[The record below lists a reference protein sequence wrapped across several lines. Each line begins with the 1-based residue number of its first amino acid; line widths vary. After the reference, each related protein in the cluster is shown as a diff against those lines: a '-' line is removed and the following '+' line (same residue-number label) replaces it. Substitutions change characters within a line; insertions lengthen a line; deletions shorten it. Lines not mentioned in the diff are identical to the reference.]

1 MKKNSSSGFT
11 IVEVLVVI
19 FVFTLI
25 IGLPMI
31 FLWGIGR
38 ADALNASTR
47 EVVGVLSEAQTN
59 TISGRSKDGQQPS
72 SHGIYFAV
80 NYYVLFKGSPYDA
93 NDSQNERTD
102 LSSGIT
108 FSQIQLPQSSVIFD
122 KVTGSVVNYD
132 PAQNSVV
139 VLESN
144 TQKNKTITISKTGG
158 ISY

>member
-1 MKKNSSSGFT
+1 MKTGANAGFT

-25 IGLPMI
+25 IGLPMV

-38 ADALNASTR
+38 SDALNASTR

-59 TISGRSKDGQQPS
+59 TISGRSKDGQEPS
-72 SHGIYFAV
+72 SHGLYFST
-80 NYYVLFKGSPYDA
+80 NYYVLFKGTVYDA

-102 LSSGIT
+102 LPLGIT
-108 FSQIQLPQSSVIFD
+108 FSQIQLPQSSVVFD
-122 KVTGSVVNYD
+122 KVTGRVVNYD
-132 PAQNSVV
+132 PAQNLVV
-139 VLESN
+139 VLEGN
-144 TQKNKTITISKTGG
+144 TQKSKTITISKAGG